1 MENRGIIRIIYVFYR
16 DGKPS
21 SKLLVSPLIM
31 ENQMEKKT
39 KIKWTLGFYSR
50 L

>member
-1 MENRGIIRIIYVFYR
+1 MENGGITRIIYVFYG

-21 SKLLVSPLIM
+21 SKLLVSPLLM

-39 KIKWTLGFYSR
+39 KNKMDTGIL
-50 L
+50 